1 MLTDDQT
8 PRPRTILEALEMHAA
23 EGPDRAAITSTLNG
37 ERKELT
43 FATLVDRARRLAAH
57 LDELTQGQTPPE
69 RLIGLFMEPS
79 PELAVATWGVLF
91 GGAAYVPLEP
101 EYPDERLA
109 YMIKDSG
116 LHIVIAPPAH
126 AERARALAPAHAIVH
141 VLEDLD
147 ALPAPAA
154 DCPVGADDL
163 AYVIFTSGSTGR
175 PKGVAVTHS
184 AIAHQLSWMNGAGH
198 LDQTTTVLQKTPIS
212 FDAAQWELLAC
223 AAGARVVLTSH
234 GVHRQPDEILRTVAD
249 ERVTA
254 LQCVPTLWAALL
266 DEARFTEATSLER
279 IFSGGEALSASLA
292 VRLKEA
298 LPSAALINLYGP
310 TECTINATSHTVTDR
325 DLTEEPRVVSIGY
338 PIDGVLIRI
347 VDASLADV
355 PDGTPGELL
364 LGGPQV
370 ARGYVND
377 REKTASRFITDE
389 EGTRFY
395 RTGDIVHRGHDG
407 ALHFHGRE
415 DDQVKH
421 NGHRIELEEISNR
434 VEEHA
439 WVRRASATL
448 VPVGQTGRDH
458 LVVCAELDPLEAA
471 LMDQEAAGAHH
482 RSKASRV
489 QVRAQLANSGIRD
502 LEAFSPEDILMLPQ
516 PPNLPEIRR
525 IAFARKTYRRF
536 QGGPTSRTELT
547 AFLSHSA
554 APAPSATQLEIQVL
568 GEILRWFGQFHSG
581 ERLLPKY
588 AYASPG
594 ALYGVQLHVAICAL
608 PGLADG
614 VYYYDP
620 TSHRLARIADLP
632 PTATGPGVE
641 FHFRGLPPVI
651 QAVYTQ
657 NVREVLE
664 FEAGHMTGL
673 LSLVLTGHGLEAVP
687 VPDTDAG
694 WWKTLLTRSQD
705 GDLYL
710 GGMRVLRHGEGQFP
724 EVVRTFVQVHDDR
737 VSGLRP
743 GIYEWT
749 GQDFQPVTT
758 EVIEPRHVI
767 AINQEVHRQASFGIA
782 LVAENAGELSYI
794 ALGRALHLLQA
805 NPHGFGLMSSGYSSK
820 TGHPLP
826 SAQRLEHLLS
836 EWNISMEASY
846 FAVGGRISAA
856 QIVSEGMEEDAV
868 HMEGPAELIRQDLAR
883 TLPSYMLPTKVLLL
897 DRLPL
902 APNGKISRADVAQ
915 IVAADTSSS
924 SNPFAVPQTPT
935 QRWLASLWS
944 ELLGYEY
951 VSAADDFFAVGGT
964 SLKAMR
970 LIRRVRNDLGRS
982 LPVQEVFS
990 SPRLDALAQRIDEL
1004 DASRSPRTRLV
1015 GLHSPRAST
1024 RPPVFAWPGLG
1035 GSPAGLRKLAS
1046 KLGERSVYGIQA
1058 LGINEGET
1066 PISSIAETAATDIDE
1081 IRRVQPKGPYTLAGY
1096 SFGAR
1101 VAFEAA
1107 WQLEQAGETVDA
1119 LLLVCPGNPS
1129 IEPHP
1134 DLLVTVGAGKDASWT
1149 NARYLTIL
1157 GSVFTG
1163 TAGGPAAERL
1173 VREVVGL
1180 DSFITYIDE
1189 VTGGL
1194 DADTVSRIV
1203 RVVETTFSFEYT
1215 IEELATRDL
1224 AVSIRI
1230 VRAAGDDYSFIDS
1243 VADRAPR
1250 NVTYV
1255 SAEADHYSILRE
1267 DVDELVLLIDTYRLL
1282 DPADVP
1288 SGAGAGGS

>member
-1 MLTDDQT
+1 MLTDDKIQ
-8 PRPRTILEALEMHAA
+8 RPRTILEALEMHAA
-23 EGPDRAAITSTLNG
+23 EGPDRAAITSALNG
-37 ERKELT
+37 KRKELT

-57 LDELTQGQTPPE
+57 LDELTQGQAPPE

-109 YMIKDSG
+109 YMINDSG
-116 LHIVIAPPAH
+116 LHIVITPPSH
-126 AERARALAPAHAIVH
+126 AERARALAPAHATVH
-141 VLEDLD
+141 VLEGLD
-147 ALPAPAA
+147 SLPAPAPAA
-154 DCPVGADDL
+154 DRPVGANDL

-175 PKGVAVTHS
+175 PKGVGVTHA
-184 AIAHQLSWMNGAGH
+184 AIAHQLSLMNAAGH

-223 AAGARVVLTSH
+223 AAGARVVLTSR

-249 ERVTA
+249 EGVTA

-266 DEARFTEATSLER
+266 DETRFREATSLER

-292 VRLKEA
+292 GRLKEA

-325 DLTEEPRVVSIGY
+325 DLKEEPPVVSIGQ
-338 PIDGVLIRI
+338 PIDGVLVRI
-347 VDASLADV
+347 VDATLTAV

-434 VEEHA
+434 VEEHT
-439 WVRRASATL
+439 WVRRACAAL
-448 VPVGQTGRDH
+448 VPDGQSGRDH
-458 LVVCAELDPLEAA
+458 LVVCAELDPLEAV
-471 LMDQEAAGAHH
+471 LMDQEEAGVHH

-502 LEAFSPEDILMLPQ
+502 LQAFNPEDILTLPQ
-516 PPNLPEIRR
+516 PPNLPNIRR
-525 IAFARKTYRRF
+525 AAFARKTYRRF
-536 QGGPTSRTELT
+536 QGGHTSRAELA

-554 APAPSATQLEIQVL
+554 APAPSATQLEISAL

-594 ALYGVQLHVAICAL
+594 ALYGVQLHVAICAI

-651 QAVYTQ
+651 EAVYKQ

-687 VPDTDAG
+687 VADTDAG
-694 WWKTLLTRSQD
+694 WWKTLLTTSQD
-705 GDLYL
+705 EDLYL
-710 GGMRVLRHGEGQFP
+710 GGVRVLRHGEGQFP
-724 EVVRTFVQVHDDR
+724 EVVRPFVQVHDDR
-737 VSGLRP
+737 VSGLRT
-743 GIYEWT
+743 GMYEWT
-749 GQDFQPVTT
+749 GRDFQPVTT
-758 EVIEPRHVI
+758 EVIEPKHVI
-767 AINQEVHRQASFGIA
+767 AINQQVHRQAAFGIA
-782 LVAENAGELSYI
+782 LVAENTRELSYI
-794 ALGRALHLLQA
+794 ALGRVLHLLQA

-826 SAQRLEHLLS
+826 SARRLEHLLS

-856 QIVSEGMEEDAV
+856 QIESEGMEEDAV
-868 HMEGPAELIRQDLAR
+868 HMQGPAELIRPDLAR

-944 ELLGYEY
+944 ELLGYEP
-951 VSAADDFFAVGGT
+951 VSAGDDFFAVGGT
-964 SLKAMR
+964 SLKAVR
-970 LIRRVRNDLGRS
+970 LTSRLRNELGRS

-990 SPRLDALAQRIDEL
+990 NPRLDALAQRIDEL
-1004 DASRSPRTRLV
+1004 DAGRSPQMRLV
-1015 GLHSPRAST
+1015 GLHSPRARP
-1024 RPPVFAWPGLG
+1024 RPPVFVWPGLG

-1046 KLGERSVYGIQA
+1046 KLGERTVYGVQA

-1066 PISSIAETAATDIDE
+1066 PISSIAEMAAMDIDE

-1096 SFGAR
+1096 SFGGR

-1129 IEPHP
+1129 IEPQP
-1134 DLLVTVGAGKDASWT
+1134 DSPVIGAGRDASWT
-1149 NARYLTIL
+1149 NHRYLTIL
-1157 GSVFTG
+1157 ASVFTG
-1163 TAGGPAAERL
+1163 TACGPAAERI
-1173 VREVVGL
+1173 VREVRGL
-1180 DSFITYIDE
+1180 DSFISYIDE

-1215 IEELATRDL
+1215 IEELAIRDL
-1224 AVSIRI
+1224 AVSIGI

-1243 VADRAPR
+1243 VADRAPA

-1255 SAEADHYSILRE
+1255 SAKADHYSILRE
-1267 DVDELVLLIDTYRLL
+1267 DVDELVLLIDTHRLL

-1288 SGAGAGGS
+1288 SGAGGA